1 MQWGPSLCPCRGKRG
16 SPGFS
21 DLSLAPLDISQPR
34 SSVLVGVMSS
44 ETGWARLARCQG
56 CQESSNRTL
65 SPTPKCL
72 GRLDVL
78 DLARPVRLCSR
89 PSLRPQMTG
98 KSHPDRLRACH
109 QLLLGPDEPRHSLY
123 TPPSPRD
130 LSLLSPVLTISLG
143 TARHSLGAVPG
154 GRKLYGNVTNGLEP
168 RQGRQSLCPHCPSRP
183 HAATWGTHRALSSLN
198 SSRTL
203 LSSSCRRARS
213 LATESRVLR
222 ASPSSA
228 S

>member
-1 MQWGPSLCPCRGKRG
+1 MC
-16 SPGFS
+16 
-21 DLSLAPLDISQPR
+21 
-34 SSVLVGVMSS
+34 S
-44 ETGWARLARCQG
+44 ESGWAKLARCQD

-72 GRLDVL
+72 GCLDVL
-78 DLARPVRLCSR
+78 DLARPVRLCPR
-89 PSLRPQMTG
+89 PSPRPQMIG
-98 KSHPDRLRACH
+98 KSHPDRMWACH

-143 TARHSLGAVPG
+143 TASHSLGAVPG
-154 GRKLYGNVTNGLEP
+154 GRRLYGKVISRLEP
-168 RQGRQSLCPHCPSRP
+168 GQGRQSICPSAPLRSSPLLSRP
-183 HAATWGTHRALSSLN
+183 HAATHRAFSSLN